1 MQINGRFLY
10 LNLGVKCLIRLKRI
24 VHFRRMPW
32 TPSDLFYSLLYM
44 TLMTTID
51 VRKFVY
57 ENITPYTGDAS
68 FLSGP
73 TERTKELWDEV
84 KKCLKEERDGNGLR
98 SADPETISTITS
110 HKPGYI
116 KKELETIVGLQTDAP
131 LRRGIKPFGGVRVVE
146 NALKERGIELAPRV
160 KDIFHYAKNHN
171 DAVFSAYDAESR
183 LYRSKHIVTGL
194 PDNYARGR
202 IIGDYR
208 RLALYGADELIA
220 VKKADFEAIGGNMT
234 DAKVRLRE
242 EISMQISALKDIVKM
257 AADHGFD
264 VSRPAETA
272 QEAIQWTYFAYL
284 AGIKEQDGAAMS
296 LGNVSSFLDIYIERD
311 LQSGKITEAEAQE
324 FIDHFVMKLRLV
336 RHLRPGAYDEIF
348 GGDPTW
354 VTESIGGMFHDGKTK
369 VTKTSFRFLQTLYNL
384 GPSPEPNLTVL
395 WSNALPEG
403 FKKFC
408 AQVSIDTSS
417 VQYENDDIMRP
428 IRGGDDYG
436 IACCVSYQEIGKRIQ
451 HFGARCNLGKTLLLA
466 INGGKEEDEGA
477 QVMDPTLF
485 ESVDNE
491 DGSLNY
497 DKVWANF
504 KKAMENVA
512 RVYAKTMY
520 IIHYMHDKYYYEKAQ
535 MAFMDSNYGVDIAY
549 GIAGLSIVADSLSAI
564 RFAKTKAIRDENGVA
579 KSFETEGEF
588 PMYGNDDDRV
598 DSMAVEVQK
607 FFMEEL
613 RKYKAY
619 KDATPTLSL
628 LTITSNVMYGRNT
641 GATPDG
647 RKAGEPYAPGA
658 NPMHGRD
665 HSGAIASL
673 NSVAKLD
680 YEYSQD
686 GISNT
691 FSMIPTSLGQVREE
705 QIENLVSVMD
715 GYFGK
720 GAHHLNVNVLTRE
733 TLMDAYEHPEEYP
746 QLTIRVSG
754 YAVNFVRLSK
764 AHQLEVI
771 ERTFHTKM

>member
-1 MQINGRFLY
+1 M
-10 LNLGVKCLIRLKRI
+10 
-24 VHFRRMPW
+24 
-32 TPSDLFYSLLYM
+32 
-44 TLMTTID
+44 TID
-51 VRKFVY
+51 VKKFVY
-57 ENITPYTGDAS
+57 DNITPYEGDAS
-68 FLSGP
+68 FLAGP
-73 TERTKELWDEV
+73 TERTTQLWNEA
-84 KKCLKEERDGNGLR
+84 KKYLKEERDNNGMR

-116 KKELETIVGLQTDAP
+116 KQDLETIVGLQTDEP
-131 LRRGIKPFGGVRVVE
+131 LKRAIKPFGGVRVVE

-160 KDIFHYAKNHN
+160 KDIFNYAKNHN
-171 DAVFSAYDAESR
+171 DAVFSAYDAETR

-208 RLALYGADELIA
+208 RLALYGTDALIKE
-220 VKKADFEAIGGNMT
+220 KKADFEAISGEMS

-242 EISMQISALKDIVKM
+242 EISMQISALKEIAEM
-257 AADHGFD
+257 AQSYGFD
-264 VSRPAETA
+264 VTKPAESA
-272 QEAIQWTYFAYL
+272 KEAIQWVYFAYL
-284 AGIKEQDGAAMS
+284 AAVKEQDGAAMS
-296 LGNVSSFLDIYIERD
+296 LGNVSSFLDIYLEKD
-311 LQSGKITEAEAQE
+311 LQAGKITEAEAQE
-324 FIDHFVMKLRLV
+324 MVDHFVMKLRLV

-354 VTESIGGMFHDGKTK
+354 VTESIGGMFNDGKTK

-395 WSNALPEG
+395 WSDALPEG

-417 VQYENDDIMRP
+417 IQYENDDLMRP
-428 IRGGDDYG
+428 VRGSDDYG

-466 INGGKEEDEGA
+466 INGGKEEDEGV
-477 QVMDPTLF
+477 QVMDASLF
-485 ESVDNE
+485 QPVDNE

-497 DKVWANF
+497 DAVYANF

-520 IIHYMHDKYYYEKAQ
+520 VIHYMHDKYYYEKAQ

-549 GIAGLSIVADSLSAI
+549 GIAGISIVADSLSAI
-564 RFAKTKAIRDENGVA
+564 KYAKVKAMRDENGIA
-579 KSFETEGEF
+579 KDFSTEGEF

-598 DSMAVEVQK
+598 DLIAKEVQK

-613 RKYKAY
+613 LKHRAY

-628 LTITSNVMYGRNT
+628 LTITSNVMYGKNT

-680 YEYSQD
+680 YKYSQD

-691 FSMIPTSLGQVREE
+691 FSIVPMSLGATTGE
-705 QIENLVSVMD
+705 QNENLVGMMN
-715 GYFGK
+715 GYFKK
-720 GAHHLNVNVLTRE
+720 GAHHLNVNVLNRE
-733 TLMDAYEHPEEYP
+733 TLMDAYEHPENYP

-771 ERTFHTKM
+771 ERTFHQKM

>member
-1 MQINGRFLY
+1 M
-10 LNLGVKCLIRLKRI
+10 
-24 VHFRRMPW
+24 
-32 TPSDLFYSLLYM
+32 FYFLLYVI
-44 TLMTTID
+44 LMTTID

-73 TERTKELWDEV
+73 TERTKELWEEV

-208 RLALYGADELIA
+208 RLALYGADALIA
-220 VKKADFEAIGGNMT
+220 VKKVDFEAIGGNMT

-296 LGNVSSFLDIYIERD
+296 LGNVSSFLDIYIEKD

-466 INGGKEEDEGA
+466 INGGKEEDEGV

-535 MAFMDSNYGVDIAY
+535 MAFIDSNYGVDIAY

-680 YEYSQD
+680 YHYSQD

-691 FSMIPTSLGQVREE
+691 FSMIPTSLGQAREE

>member
-1 MQINGRFLY
+1 M
-10 LNLGVKCLIRLKRI
+10 
-24 VHFRRMPW
+24 
-32 TPSDLFYSLLYM
+32 
-44 TLMTTID
+44 TID
-51 VRKFVY
+51 VKKFVY
-57 ENITPYTGDAS
+57 DNITPYEGDAS
-68 FLSGP
+68 FLAGP
-73 TERTKELWDEV
+73 TERTTQLWNEA
-84 KKCLKEERDGNGLR
+84 KKYLKEERDNNGMR

-116 KKELETIVGLQTDAP
+116 KQDLETIVGLQTDEP
-131 LRRGIKPFGGVRVVE
+131 LKRAIKPFGGVRVVE

-160 KDIFHYAKNHN
+160 KDIFNYAKNHN
-171 DAVFSAYDAESR
+171 DAVFSAYDAETR

-208 RLALYGADELIA
+208 RLALYGTDALIKE
-220 VKKADFEAIGGNMT
+220 KKADFEAISGEMS

-242 EISMQISALKDIVKM
+242 EISMQITALKEIAEM
-257 AADHGFD
+257 AQSYGFD
-264 VSRPAETA
+264 VTKPAESA
-272 QEAIQWTYFAYL
+272 KEAIQWVYFAYL
-284 AGIKEQDGAAMS
+284 AAVKEQDGAAMS
-296 LGNVSSFLDIYIERD
+296 LGNVSSFLDIYLEKD
-311 LQSGKITEAEAQE
+311 LQAGKITEAEAQE
-324 FIDHFVMKLRLV
+324 MVDHFVMKLRLV

-354 VTESIGGMFHDGKTK
+354 VTESIGGMFNDGKTK

-395 WSNALPEG
+395 WSDALPEG

-417 VQYENDDIMRP
+417 IQYENDDLMRP
-428 IRGGDDYG
+428 VRGSDDYG

-466 INGGKEEDEGA
+466 INGGKEEDEGVK
-477 QVMDPTLF
+477 VMDASLF
-485 ESVDNE
+485 QPVDNE

-497 DKVWANF
+497 DAVYANF

-520 IIHYMHDKYYYEKAQ
+520 VIHYMHDKYYYEKAQ

-549 GIAGLSIVADSLSAI
+549 GIAGISIVADSLSAI
-564 RFAKTKAIRDENGVA
+564 KYAKVKAMRDENGIA
-579 KSFETEGEF
+579 KDFSTEGEF

-598 DSMAVEVQK
+598 DLIAKEVQK

-613 RKYKAY
+613 LKHRAY

-628 LTITSNVMYGRNT
+628 LTITSNVMYGKNT

-680 YEYSQD
+680 YNYSKD

-691 FSMIPTSLGQVREE
+691 FSIVPMSLGATKEE
-705 QIENLVSVMD
+705 QNENLVGMMN
-715 GYFGK
+715 GYFKK
-720 GAHHLNVNVLTRE
+720 GAHHLNVNVLNRE
-733 TLMDAYEHPEEYP
+733 TLMDAYEHPENYP

-771 ERTFHTKM
+771 ERTFHQKM

>member
-1 MQINGRFLY
+1 
-10 LNLGVKCLIRLKRI
+10 
-24 VHFRRMPW
+24 
-32 TPSDLFYSLLYM
+32 
-44 TLMTTID
+44 MTTID

-57 ENITPYTGDAS
+57 ENITPYHGDAS
-68 FLSGP
+68 FLAGP
-73 TERTKELWDEV
+73 TERTTELWNEV
-84 KKCLKEERDGNGLR
+84 RKCLKEERDGNGLR
-98 SADPETISTITS
+98 SADPATISTITS
-110 HKPGYI
+110 HQPGYI

-131 LRRGIKPFGGVRVVE
+131 LRRAIKPFGGVRVVE
-146 NALKERGIELAPRV
+146 GALAERGIELDPRV
-160 KDIFHYAKNHN
+160 KDIFQYAKNHN
-171 DAVFSAYDAESR
+171 DAVFSAYDAETR

-208 RLALYGADELIA
+208 RLALYGADALIKA
-220 VKKADFEAIGGNMT
+220 KKADFEAISGNMD

-242 EISMQISALKDIVKM
+242 EISMQISALKDIIKM

-264 VSRPAETA
+264 VTRPAETA

-284 AGIKEQDGAAMS
+284 AAIKEQDGAAMS

-311 LQSGKITEAEAQE
+311 LQAGKITEAEAQE

-395 WSNALPEG
+395 WSEALPEG

-417 VQYENDDIMRP
+417 VQYENDDVMRP
-428 IRGGDDYG
+428 VRGGDDYG

-466 INGGKEEDEGA
+466 INGGKEEDEGV
-477 QVMDPTLF
+477 QVMDASLF
-485 ESVDNE
+485 QPVENE
-491 DGSLNY
+491 DGSLNFDAVY
-497 DKVWANF
+497 ANF
-504 KKAMENVA
+504 KVAMENVA

-520 IIHYMHDKYYYEKAQ
+520 VIHYMHDKYYYEKAQ

-564 RFAKTKAIRDENGVA
+564 KFAKTKAIRDENGVA
-579 KSFETEGEF
+579 KDFSTEGEF

-598 DSMAVEVQK
+598 DMLAVEVQK
-607 FFMEEL
+607 FFMTEL
-613 RKYKAY
+613 DKYRAY

-680 YEYSQD
+680 YNFSQD

-691 FSMIPTSLGQVREE
+691 FSMIPTSLGQERQE
-705 QIENLVSVMD
+705 QIDNLVTVMD

-720 GAHHLNVNVLTRE
+720 GAHHLNVNVLNRE
-733 TLMDAYEHPEEYP
+733 TLMDAYENPENYP

>member
-1 MQINGRFLY
+1 
-10 LNLGVKCLIRLKRI
+10 
-24 VHFRRMPW
+24 
-32 TPSDLFYSLLYM
+32 
-44 TLMTTID
+44 
-51 VRKFVY
+51 
-57 ENITPYTGDAS
+57 
-68 FLSGP
+68 
-73 TERTKELWDEV
+73 
-84 KKCLKEERDGNGLR
+84 
-98 SADPETISTITS
+98 
-110 HKPGYI
+110 
-116 KKELETIVGLQTDAP
+116 
-131 LRRGIKPFGGVRVVE
+131 
-146 NALKERGIELAPRV
+146 
-160 KDIFHYAKNHN
+160 
-171 DAVFSAYDAESR
+171 
-183 LYRSKHIVTGL
+183 
-194 PDNYARGR
+194 
-202 IIGDYR
+202 
-208 RLALYGADELIA
+208 
-220 VKKADFEAIGGNMT
+220 MT

-466 INGGKEEDEGA
+466 INGGKEEDEGV

-680 YEYSQD
+680 YHYSQD

-691 FSMIPTSLGQVREE
+691 FSMIPTSLGQAREE

>member
-1 MQINGRFLY
+1 
-10 LNLGVKCLIRLKRI
+10 
-24 VHFRRMPW
+24 MPW
-32 TPSDLFYSLLYM
+32 TPSDFFYFLQYVIP
-44 TLMTTID
+44 MTTID

-73 TERTKELWDEV
+73 TERTKELWEEV

-208 RLALYGADELIA
+208 RLALYGADALIA

-428 IRGGDDYG
+428 IRWGDDYG

-466 INGGKEEDEGA
+466 INGGKEEDEGV

-535 MAFMDSNYGVDIAY
+535 MAFIDSNYGVDIAY

-564 RFAKTKAIRDENGVA
+564 RFAKTKAIRDKNGVA

-598 DSMAVEVQK
+598 DTMAVEVQK

-680 YEYSQD
+680 YHYSQD

-691 FSMIPTSLGQVREE
+691 FSMIPTSLGQVRDE